1 MSAGDYIAGGRRIGD
16 VPRTTAAD
24 ERAAVARALARRTGP
39 PAAWW
44 GMAML
49 VVSEGV
55 LFAAFIGTFFYLRFN
70 NHPWPLPGDPE
81 PKVVVPLIMVAVLS
95 TTSAFMHAAWRS
107 VRAGVLGPARVL
119 IAIALVVQSGYFAY
133 EVNDYAD
140 ELKKTPVGRDAYTS
154 IHYVLLGADHAHV
167 FVGLL
172 FYTWLLWKLA
182 RGLTTYR
189 ANAVMAIAWFTHFVN
204 ILTWVVILTIIS
216 PALA

>member
-1 MSAGDYIAGGRRIGD
+1 MSAGDYVAGGRRLGD

-24 ERAAVARALARRTGP
+24 ERQAVAHALARRSGP

-70 NHPWPLPGDPE
+70 NHPWPPPGDPE
-81 PKVVVPLIMVAVLS
+81 PKVIVPIILVACLS
-95 TTSAFMHAAWRS
+95 TTSLLMQAAWRAA
-107 VRAGVLGPARVL
+107 RNGVLGRTRVL
-119 IAIALVVQSGYFAY
+119 IAAALVVQSGYFAY
-133 EVNDYAD
+133 EVYDFAD
-140 ELKKTPVGRDAYTS
+140 ELKKMPIDRDAYSS

-172 FYTWLLWKLA
+172 FYVWLLWKLA

-189 ANAVMAIAWFTHFVN
+189 ANALQAITWYTHFVN
-204 ILTWVVILTIIS
+204 ILTWIVIGAITS
-216 PALA
+216 AAVG